1 MPCDMVASPD
11 VPVWHKPV
19 DPGLLR
25 GLLRHRSPPQE

>member
-11 VPVWHKPV
+11 VQVWHKQV
-19 DPGLLR
+19 DP